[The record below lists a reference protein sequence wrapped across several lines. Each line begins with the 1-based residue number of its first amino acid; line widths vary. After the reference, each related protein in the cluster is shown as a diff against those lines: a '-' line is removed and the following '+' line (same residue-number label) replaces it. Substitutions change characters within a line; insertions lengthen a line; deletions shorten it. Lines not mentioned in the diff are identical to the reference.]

1 MPLQRKSRQFKRLLV
16 AGNLILLALL
26 AGSTLL
32 ALRASREA
40 YTNSARQSVENLT
53 RSVSQNVAAEIRQ
66 IDSTLASVI
75 QELERLHPDG
85 PLDAAA
91 ARLIIDG
98 RRRLLPEVD
107 GIRITDPAGRVLT
120 SDTAAPV
127 SVGDRPYFAQAR
139 DRPDALA
146 LSEPLVSRVTGR
158 WSLVLARAW
167 RGSDGRFLGIVYAV
181 LSAEHFIDRFEA
193 VARGTRGAV
202 ALRTDELKLVARYAP
217 GATDRLAGIGG
228 SKVSAELSDALTH
241 RRESGFYITRT
252 ALDGIERASAYQR
265 VAGYPLTV
273 LVGLDTEDFYR
284 PWRREAVQLS
294 LLSGLLGLLIVALSA
309 LALVRQRDLLRAH
322 AATAQ
327 LAAEQQAM
335 LDNELVGIA
344 KAADRRTVWHNRALA
359 RMLGYPPGGMVGL
372 PTSEV
377 YADEADYRRVGQAY
391 AELTEGKQYRTE
403 LQMRRTDGSTL
414 WVDLSGVRLPDGQSL
429 WVMVDISRMK
439 ASEADAEHRAGHD
452 ALTGLPNRSQLGPAI
467 ADAIRLARQGG
478 HKLAVA
484 FIDLDGFKAVNDELG
499 HEAGD
504 VLLREVARR
513 IAQGIRA
520 RDLAARLGGDEFVV
534 VLNGVHRRED
544 VEPVLSRML
553 DALTVPVELPGGAL
567 AAVGASVGVA
577 LWPDDGPEAGGLMEA
592 ADQAM
597 YAAKR
602 AGKRRI
608 VFSAAGE
615 DRAPDQACV

>member
-1 MPLQRKSRQFKRLLV
+1 MPAQRKSRQFQRLLI
-16 AGNLILLALL
+16 AGNLIVLALL

-32 ALRASREA
+32 NLRASREA

-66 IDSTLASVI
+66 IDSTLASI
-75 QELERLHPDG
+75 TQELDRLHPDG

-91 ARLIIDG
+91 ARAIIDG

-107 GIRITDPAGRVLT
+107 GIRITDAEGLVLT
-120 SDTAAPV
+120 TDTAAPV
-127 SVGDRPYFAQAR
+127 SVGDRPYFVQAR
-139 DRPDALA
+139 ERPGALA
-146 LSEPLVSRVTGR
+146 LSEPLLSRITGR

-167 RGSDGRFLGIVYAV
+167 RGGDGRFLGIVYAV

-193 VARGTRGAV
+193 VARDTRGAV
-202 ALRTDELKLVARYAP
+202 ALRTDALSLVARYAP
-217 GATDRLAGIGG
+217 GATDRLAGIG
-228 SKVSAELSDALTH
+228 SNKVSAELSDALA
-241 RRESGFYITRT
+241 RSSESGFYITRT

-284 PWRREAVQLS
+284 PWRREAVQLG
-294 LLSGLLGLLIVALSA
+294 LLSGLLGLMVMTLSA
-309 LALVRQRDLLRAH
+309 LVLGRQRELLRAQV
-322 AATAQ
+322 ATAQ
-327 LAAEQQAM
+327 LAAEQQVM
-335 LDNELVGIA
+335 LDNEIVGIS

-359 RMLGYPPGGMVGL
+359 RMLGYEPGGMVGR
-372 PTSEV
+372 PTREC
-377 YADEADYRRVGQAY
+377 YANEADYLRVGQAY

-403 LQMRRTDGSTL
+403 LQMRRTDGSL
-414 WVDLSGVRLPDGQSL
+414 VWIDLSGVRLPDGQSM

-439 ASEADAEHRAGHD
+439 ASEAEAEHRASHD
-452 ALTGLPNRSQLGPAI
+452 ALTGLPNRSQVGPAI
-467 ADAIRLARQGG
+467 ADAIQLARQGG

-484 FIDLDGFKAVNDELG
+484 FIDLDGFKAINDEQG

-513 IAQGIRA
+513 IGQSIRA
-520 RDLAARLGGDEFVV
+520 KELAARLGGDEFVV
-534 VLNGVHRRED
+534 VLNGVNRRED
-544 VEPVLSRML
+544 VEPVLARML
-553 DALTVPVELPGGAL
+553 EALQAPVELPGGVRVT
-567 AAVGASVGVA
+567 VGASAGVA
-577 LWPDDGPEAGGLMEA
+577 LWPDDGIEAGELMAA

-602 AGKRRI
+602 AGKHRI
-608 VFSAAGE
+608 EFSAASSG
-615 DRAPDQACV
+615 PNQACV